1 MAPSPTLRTRMAGPI
16 EQKKLPP
23 LAERLERLGL
33 LSDWDFV
40 FHLPLRYEDETAI
53 TPIGELVADTGVPA
67 QCQGTVLRAGFRATS
82 RGQIYVAEIADD
94 TGTLGLSFF
103 TYYRNITSTIRHGEV
118 VRVFGLVRRGYYDD
132 TRLEMVHPKV
142 RKPLFDAANLPK
154 TLTPVYPTG
163 EGVQQ
168 TWLRKRIHRAI
179 LDLNVRDL
187 VPAEVTES
195 LGLPRLNAALGYLH
209 NPPADAPVAS
219 LQDRTAPAWQRLK
232 FDELLAQQITLAESR
247 LHRRDL
253 RAPRLD
259 KPGEKLVDAFLA
271 SLPFALT
278 NAQKRV
284 WNEIEEDLK
293 QDAPMHR
300 LVQGDVGSGKTVVA
314 ALSLLRA
321 LECGYQAV
329 LMAPTELLAEQ
340 HANKL
345 REWFRPLGISVFEL
359 TGRLKTS
366 EKRGVLEALRS
377 GSARIAVG
385 THALIQEGVAFEKL
399 GLCVIDEQ
407 HRFGV
412 EQRLRLK
419 SRGAQGTEPHL
430 LLMSATPIP
439 RTLAMSYLA
448 DLSVSVIDELPPGR
462 TPVDTRTLSLAREDD
477 VVGFLARAVA
487 EKRQIYWV
495 CPLVEE
501 SDKLDLTAAADRC
514 ERLRDRLPDASVGLL
529 HGQMT
534 PEEKDAAMR
543 AFIAGQTDILVS
555 TTVIEVGVD
564 VPNASVMVIE
574 HAERFGLAQ
583 LHQLRGRVGRG
594 SAKSFCLL
602 LFDPNLSEE
611 GRRRLS
617 VIRATNDGFEVARH
631 DLQLRGP
638 GEFLGERQSGVP
650 MLRFADLERDEALL
664 VNAVRWAPV
673 WLERDRE
680 AALEHARRW
689 FKTKAD
695 YLGI

>member
-1 MAPSPTLRTRMAGPI
+1 MAGPI

-23 LAERLERLGL
+23 LSERLERLGL

-53 TPIGELVADTGVPA
+53 TPIGELVPDTGVPS

-94 TGTLGLSFF
+94 TATLGLSFF

-118 VRVFGLVRRGYYDD
+118 VRVFGQVRRGYIDE

-163 EGVQQ
+163 EGIQQ
-168 TWLRKRIHRAI
+168 TWLRKRIHRA
-179 LDLNVRDL
+179 
-187 VPAEVTES
+187 
-195 LGLPRLNAALGYLH
+195 RLNAALGYLH

-247 LHRRDL
+247 RRRRDL
-253 RAPRLD
+253 QAPHLD
-259 KPGEKLVDAFLA
+259 KPGENLVDAFLA

-284 WNEIEEDLK
+284 WREIEEDLGK
-293 QDAPMHR
+293 DAPMHR

-321 LECGYQAV
+321 LECGHQAV

-340 HANKL
+340 HAKKL
-345 REWFRPLGISVFEL
+345 REWFEPLGISVFEL
-359 TGRLKTS
+359 TGRLKAS
-366 EKRGVLEALRS
+366 EKRTVLEALKS
-377 GSARIAVG
+377 GAARVAVG
-385 THALIQEGVAFEKL
+385 THALIQEGVAFDKL

-412 EQRLRLK
+412 EQRLKLK

-514 ERLRDRLPDASVGLL
+514 DRLRDRLPDASVDLL

-534 PEEKDAAMR
+534 AEEKDAAMR
-543 AFIAGQTDILVS
+543 AFIAGETDILVS

-650 MLRFADLERDEALL
+650 MLRFADLEHDEALL

-673 WLERDRE
+673 WLEKDRE

>member
-1 MAPSPTLRTRMAGPI
+1 MAGPI

-23 LAERLERLGL
+23 LSERLERLGL

-53 TPIGELVADTGVPA
+53 TPIGELVPDTGVPS

-118 VRVFGLVRRGYYDD
+118 VRVFGQVRRGYFDE
-132 TRLEMVHPKV
+132 THLEMVHPKV

-163 EGVQQ
+163 EGIQQ
-168 TWLRKRIHRAI
+168 TWLRKRIHRAL

-187 VPAEVTES
+187 VPADLTES

-219 LQDRTAPAWQRLK
+219 LQDHTAPAWQRLK

-247 LHRRDL
+247 RRRRDL
-253 RAPRLD
+253 QAPHLD
-259 KPGEKLVDAFLA
+259 KPGENLVDAFLA

-284 WNEIEEDLK
+284 WREIEEDLGK
-293 QDAPMHR
+293 DAPMHR

-321 LECGYQAV
+321 LECGHQAV

-340 HANKL
+340 HAKKL
-345 REWFRPLGISVFEL
+345 REWFEPLGISVFEL
-359 TGRLKTS
+359 TGRLKAS
-366 EKRGVLEALRS
+366 EKRTVLEALKS
-377 GSARIAVG
+377 GAASVAVG
-385 THALIQEGVAFEKL
+385 THALIQEGVAFDKL

-412 EQRLRLK
+412 EQRLKLK

-514 ERLRDRLPDASVGLL
+514 ERLRDRLPDASVDLL

-534 PEEKDAAMR
+534 AEEKDAAMR
-543 AFIAGQTDILVS
+543 AFIAGETDILVS

-650 MLRFADLERDEALL
+650 MLRFADLEHDEALL

-673 WLERDRE
+673 WLEKDRE

>member
-1 MAPSPTLRTRMAGPI
+1 MNISYNWLKCYLPTDLSAEEIARILTDIGLEVEGFEKIETIRGGLQGVVVAEVKTCTDHPDSDHLHVTTVDVGSGEPLQIVCGAPN
-16 EQKKLPP
+16 
-23 LAERLERLGL
+23 
-33 LSDWDFV
+33 
-40 FHLPLRYEDETAI
+40 
-53 TPIGELVADTGVPA
+53 
-67 QCQGTVLRAGFRATS
+67 CRAG
-82 RGQIYVAEIADD
+82 
-94 TGTLGLSFF
+94 
-103 TYYRNITSTIRHGEV
+103 
-118 VRVFGLVRRGYYDD
+118 
-132 TRLEMVHPKV
+132 M
-142 RKPLFDAANLPK
+142 K
-154 TLTPVYPTG
+154 TLCATVGSVLYPNGG
-163 EGVQQ
+163 EEEFKIKRSKIRGV
-168 TWLRKRIHRAI
+168 
-179 LDLNVRDL
+179 
-187 VPAEVTES
+187 ES
-195 LGLPRLNAALGYLH
+195 LGMLCAEDELGIGSSHEGIMEL
-209 NPPADAPVAS
+209 PADAPVAS

-247 LHRRDL
+247 RRRRDL
-253 RAPRLD
+253 QAPHLD
-259 KPGEKLVDAFLA
+259 KPGENLVDAFLA

-284 WNEIEEDLK
+284 WREIEEDLGK
-293 QDAPMHR
+293 DAPMHR

-321 LECGYQAV
+321 LECGHQAV

-340 HANKL
+340 HAKKL
-345 REWFRPLGISVFEL
+345 REWFEPLGISVFEL
-359 TGRLKTS
+359 TGRLKAS
-366 EKRGVLEALRS
+366 EKRTVLEALKS
-377 GSARIAVG
+377 GAARVAVG
-385 THALIQEGVAFEKL
+385 THALIQEGVAFDKL

-412 EQRLRLK
+412 EQRLKLK

-514 ERLRDRLPDASVGLL
+514 ERLRDRLPDASVDLL

-534 PEEKDAAMR
+534 AEEKDAAMR
-543 AFIAGQTDILVS
+543 AFIAGETDILVS

-650 MLRFADLERDEALL
+650 MLRFADLEHDEALL

-673 WLERDRE
+673 WLEKDRE

>member
-1 MAPSPTLRTRMAGPI
+1 MAGPI
-16 EQKKLPP
+16 EQKKLAP

-53 TPIGELVADTGVPA
+53 TPIGELVPDTGVPS
-67 QCQGTVLRAGFRATS
+67 QCQGTVLKAGFRATS

-118 VRVFGLVRRGYYDD
+118 VRVFGQVRRGYYDD
-132 TRLEMVHPKV
+132 ARLEMVHPKV

-168 TWLRKRIHRAI
+168 TWLRKRIHRAL

-187 VPAEVTES
+187 VPAELTES

-247 LHRRDL
+247 RRRKDL
-253 RAPRLD
+253 QAPHLD
-259 KPGEKLVDAFLA
+259 EPSENLVDPFLA

-284 WNEIEEDLK
+284 WREIEEDLEK
-293 QDAPMHR
+293 DAPMHR

-321 LECGYQAV
+321 LECGHQAV

-340 HANKL
+340 HAKKL
-345 REWFRPLGISVFEL
+345 REWFEPLGISVFEL
-359 TGRLKTS
+359 SGRLKAS
-366 EKRGVLEALRS
+366 EKRSVLEALKS
-377 GSARIAVG
+377 GAARVAVG

-412 EQRLRLK
+412 EQRLKLK

-534 PEEKDAAMR
+534 AEEKDEIGR
-543 AFIAGQTDILVS
+543 AHV
-555 TTVIEVGVD
+555 
-564 VPNASVMVIE
+564 
-574 HAERFGLAQ
+574 
-583 LHQLRGRVGRG
+583 
-594 SAKSFCLL
+594 
-602 LFDPNLSEE
+602 
-611 GRRRLS
+611 
-617 VIRATNDGFEVARH
+617 
-631 DLQLRGP
+631 
-638 GEFLGERQSGVP
+638 
-650 MLRFADLERDEALL
+650 
-664 VNAVRWAPV
+664 
-673 WLERDRE
+673 
-680 AALEHARRW
+680 
-689 FKTKAD
+689 
-695 YLGI
+695 